1 MTLATPVDTLP
12 RLRDWPERL
21 DALLRSRAAVPFE
34 WGRNDCCTFVADA
47 IEAMTGRDVMESVR
61 GYSTAL
67 QAQRLAHER
76 GGLQAAVCG
85 LLGDPVSPAL
95 VTVGDV
101 LLLRHEDME
110 LLALCNGACAIGPGP
125 SGLVTLAAPEV
136 VAAWRVG

>member
-1 MTLATPVDTLP
+1 MPCC
-12 RLRDWPERL
+12 
-21 DALLRSRAAVPFE
+21 AAAPPVPFE

-76 GGLQAAVCG
+76 GGLQAAVSG

-110 LLALCNGACAIGPGP
+110 LLTLCNGRGRHRARAG
-125 SGLVTLAAPEV
+125 GLATLAAPDV

>member
-21 DALLRSRAAVPFE
+21 DALLRARAEWPFV
-34 WGRNDCCTFVADA
+34 WGVHDCCTFVADA

-76 GGLQAAVCG
+76 GGLQAAVTG

-101 LLLRHEDME
+101 LLLRHDDME
-110 LLALCNGACAIGPGP
+110 LLTLCNGTCAIGPGP

>member
-1 MTLATPVDTLP
+1 MIHLT

-21 DALLRSRAAVPFE
+21 DALLRSRAARPFE

-76 GGLQAAVCG
+76 GGL
-85 LLGDPVSPAL
+85 
-95 VTVGDV
+95 
-101 LLLRHEDME
+101 
-110 LLALCNGACAIGPGP
+110 
-125 SGLVTLAAPEV
+125 
-136 VAAWRVG
+136 